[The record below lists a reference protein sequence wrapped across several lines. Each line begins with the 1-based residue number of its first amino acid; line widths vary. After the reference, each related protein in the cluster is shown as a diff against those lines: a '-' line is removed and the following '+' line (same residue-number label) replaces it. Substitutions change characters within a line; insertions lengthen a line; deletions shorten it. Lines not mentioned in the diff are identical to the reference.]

1 MGPKCERAVGTEV
14 RPSRCS
20 RRDEPLGGRWSEWV
34 ELAGIDGILSSR
46 GAISRVCWIRC

>member
-34 ELAGIDGILSSR
+34 ELAGIDGLMGSSQIEELFL
-46 GAISRVCWIRC
+46 GYVG